1 MKLTLSVDLASLKQ
15 AAKAEIDAAAERER
29 LKYITD
35 GAGQQMAYQQKYLE
49 AKAYLANPSIDESE
63 IPHLVAEVGIT
74 GDDIAEVAGVVV
86 YMRNQWLQ
94 LSASIEQKRL
104 AAKMAVDL
112 AMSPAQISAAKVVNW
127 AGN

>member
-1 MKLTLSVDLASLKQ
+1 MKLTLSRDLTPLKI
-15 AAKAEIDAAAERER
+15 AAKAEIDAAAEAER
-29 LKYITD
+29 LKHITD

-49 AKAYLANPSIDESE
+49 AKAYLDNPAIEESA

-74 GDDIAEVAGVVV
+74 GDTVAEVAGVVV

-94 LSASIEQKRL
+94 LSAQIEQKRL

-112 AMSPAQISAAKVVNW
+112 AATPTQISLAKVVNW
-127 AGN
+127 AED